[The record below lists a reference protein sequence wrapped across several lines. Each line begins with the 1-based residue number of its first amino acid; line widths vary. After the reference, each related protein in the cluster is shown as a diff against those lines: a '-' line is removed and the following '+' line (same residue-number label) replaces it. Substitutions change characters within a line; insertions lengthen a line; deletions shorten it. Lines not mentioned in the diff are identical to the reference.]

1 MSHILV
7 VDDEPAICWSLREAF
22 TDDGHHVVAIGSLQQ
37 AFTSIE
43 KQMPDV
49 VIIDVRLPDGNGI
62 DAIPLIR
69 ERLRPETPIVLMTA
83 FGDLETA
90 VRAVQAG
97 VFEYLTKPFHL
108 DDAIAVVR
116 RGLAAKVI
124 PALSPQRAK
133 ASEGLL
139 GVSPAMQVVF
149 KRIALVAA
157 SDTPVLVTGESGAGK
172 EEVALAI
179 HRHSSRANNPFV
191 PVCVGALSET
201 VIESELFGHVKGAF
215 TGAEQTRTGLLE
227 LAHGGTVFLDE
238 LGDIP
243 LPAQVKLLRAIERRE
258 VTPVGNP
265 VPRGSDFR
273 VIAATHRP
281 LYELV
286 QQGKF
291 REDLLYRIRVFEI
304 VVPPLRARV
313 EDIPLLAEHFLRQI
327 PGRRGSGLSADV
339 MRELCARSWYGN
351 VRELR
356 NAVEYA
362 AILARDTE
370 IQPEHLPQPM
380 PNPRSHAGGSFE
392 EQIRASLQA
401 WAQRHLTAAAGEER
415 DPDLY
420 QAFLRLTEPAVIQ
433 AALENANGNRVAA
446 AKALG
451 IHRSTLREKLKE

>member
-7 VDDEPAICWSLREAF
+7 VDDEPAICWSLREAL
-22 TDDGHHVVAIGSLQQ
+22 TEEGHTVVVAGSLQQ
-37 AFTSIE
+37 AFAAVE
-43 KQMPDV
+43 KQRPAALIM
-49 VIIDVRLPDGNGI
+49 DVRLPDGNGI
-62 DAIPLIR
+62 DAIPQFR
-69 ERLRPETPIVLMTA
+69 ARLGTETPIIMMTA

-108 DDAIAVVR
+108 DDATAVVR
-116 RGLAAKVI
+116 RALAVRI
-124 PALSPQRAK
+124 VRPSEPQPTAG
-133 ASEGLL
+133 EQGLL
-139 GVSPAMQVVF
+139 GVSPAMQLVF

-179 HRHSSRANNPFV
+179 HRHSRRATNPFV
-191 PVCVGALSET
+191 PVCIAALSES

-238 LGDIP
+238 VGDIP
-243 LPAQVKLLRAIERRE
+243 LPAQVKLLRTIERRE

-265 VPRGSDFR
+265 VPRSSDFR

-281 LYELV
+281 LNELV
-286 QQGKF
+286 QEGKF

-304 VVPPLRARV
+304 VVPPLRERC

-327 PGRRGSGLSADV
+327 PGRKGSGLSSAV
-339 MRELCARSWYGN
+339 TAELCARPWYGN

-362 AILARDTE
+362 AVLARDSE
-370 IQPEHLPQPM
+370 LLPEHLPQPM
-380 PNPRSHAGGSFE
+380 PNPRSQPAGSLE
-392 EQIRASLQA
+392 DQIRTSLHE
-401 WAQRHLTAAAGEER
+401 WALRQLSAAAG
-415 DPDLY
+415 DPSDPELY
-420 QAFLRLTEPAVIQ
+420 AAFLRLTEPAVIQ

>member
-1 MSHILV
+1 
-7 VDDEPAICWSLREAF
+7 
-22 TDDGHHVVAIGSLQQ
+22 
-37 AFTSIE
+37 
-43 KQMPDV
+43 
-49 VIIDVRLPDGNGI
+49 
-62 DAIPLIR
+62 
-69 ERLRPETPIVLMTA
+69 
-83 FGDLETA
+83 
-90 VRAVQAG
+90 
-97 VFEYLTKPFHL
+97 
-108 DDAIAVVR
+108 
-116 RGLAAKVI
+116 
-124 PALSPQRAK
+124 
-133 ASEGLL
+133 
-139 GVSPAMQVVF
+139 MQHVF

-179 HRHSSRANNPFV
+179 HRHSRRGAHPFV
-191 PVCVGALSET
+191 PVCVGALSES

-238 LGDIP
+238 VGDIP

-265 VPRGSDFR
+265 VPRSSDFR

-281 LYELV
+281 LNELV
-286 QQGKF
+286 QQGTF

-304 VVPPLRARV
+304 VVPPLRERC

-327 PGRRGSGLSADV
+327 PGRRASGLSPAV
-339 MRELCARSWYGN
+339 TKELGARPWFGN

-362 AILARDTE
+362 AVLARDSE
-370 IQPEHLPQPM
+370 LQPEHLPQPM
-380 PNPRSHAGGSFE
+380 PNPRSQPTVSLE
-392 EQIRASLQA
+392 DQIRTALHE
-401 WAQRHLTAAAGEER
+401 WALHQLAAASGETS
-415 DPDLY
+415 DPELY
-420 QAFLRLTEPAVIQ
+420 AAFLRLAEPAVIQ
-433 AALENANGNRVAA
+433 AALENVNGNRVAA